1 MGIYKNVMELL
12 VEEEASR
19 QYKALP
25 PRIAS
30 YVNPTELIAYALNQL
45 PALYAT
51 SEKGLEYQLKRGREK
66 YKVQIAQAVQRAL
79 AAVSRDPLR
88 SSNPLQEQYATPL
101 RNVLHQMRLLLRN
114 DKVDWES
121 LPTAVEQA
129 IVQAAKS
136 GITWDGRRRSRSTSS
151 SSSSSL
157 GKSPSSADYPLNAP
171 PAFESPTSIRNPR
184 ANPGSA
190 DSFGWDNPLYD
201 SH

>member
-12 VEEEASR
+12 VEEEVSR
-19 QYKALP
+19 QYKALS

-30 YVNPTELIAYALNQL
+30 YVNPTELTAYALNQL

-66 YKVQIAQAVQRAL
+66 YKAQIAQAVQRAL

-88 SSNPLQEQYATPL
+88 SSNPLQDQYATPL

-114 DKVDWES
+114 DKVEWES

-129 IVQAAKS
+129 ITQAAKS
-136 GITWDGRRRSRSTSS
+136 GITWDGRRRSRSIP
-151 SSSSSL
+151 SSSL
-157 GKSPSSADYPLNAP
+157 GKSPSSADYPLNTP
-171 PAFESPTSIRNPR
+171 PAFEPQTSARNPR
-184 ANPGSA
+184 ANSGSV

>member
-12 VEEEASR
+12 VEEEVSR
-19 QYKALP
+19 QYEALS

-30 YVNPTELIAYALNQL
+30 YVNPTELVAYALNQL

-51 SEKGLEYQLKRGREK
+51 SEKGLEYQLRRGKEK
-66 YKVQIAQAVQRAL
+66 YMAQIAQAVKRAL

-88 SSNPLQEQYATPL
+88 SSNPLQDQLSISTPL
-101 RNVLHQMRLLLRN
+101 REVLHQMRLLLRN

-121 LPTAVEQA
+121 LPNAVEQA
-129 IVQAAKS
+129 LTCAARS
-136 GITWDGRRRSRSTSS
+136 GMNWDSKRKSRSTSHS
-151 SSSSSL
+151 SV
-157 GKSPSSADYPLNAP
+157 GKSPSSSDYPLN
-171 PAFESPTSIRNPR
+171 STSSFGTNNPGHNPR
-184 ANPGSA
+184 SSAGSV